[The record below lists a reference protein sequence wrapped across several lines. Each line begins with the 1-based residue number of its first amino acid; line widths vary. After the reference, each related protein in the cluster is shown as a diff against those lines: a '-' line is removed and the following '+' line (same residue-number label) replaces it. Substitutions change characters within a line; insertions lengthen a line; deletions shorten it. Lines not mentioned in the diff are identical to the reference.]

1 MTNVIRLSI
10 KSSHY
15 ELIISAKV
23 SRSQNSLQ
31 VLKPQFNEKNLK
43 LDCNGDL
50 NNEQMNELKPSRISV
65 NTTSPADKIRS
76 LNSKLQIKDVSQLI
90 EKFSEP
96 GSSD

>member
-31 VLKPQFNEKNLK
+31 VLKPRFNEKDLK

-50 NNEQMNELKPSRISV
+50 NNKQMNELKPSRISV
-65 NTTSPADKIRS
+65 NTTSPADKIRL
-76 LNSKLQIKDVSQLI
+76 LNSKLQIEDVSQLI
-90 EKFSEP
+90 EKFSEL